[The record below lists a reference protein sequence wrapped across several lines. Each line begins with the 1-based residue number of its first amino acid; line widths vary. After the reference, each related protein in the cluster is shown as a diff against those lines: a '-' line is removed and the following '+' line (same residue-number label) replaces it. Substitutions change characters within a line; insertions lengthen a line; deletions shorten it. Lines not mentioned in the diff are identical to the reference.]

1 MLNNQPWIEVII
13 RAHHSDGSLAECS
26 LNLIDLAESSL
37 NLTDLELS
45 AQRQLVFR
53 RAAELVGEAL
63 SETWALMQAQGVGGG
78 S

>member
-1 MLNNQPWIEVII
+1 MLNKQPWIEVIV
-13 RAHHSDGSLAECS
+13 RAHHSDGSLAES
-26 LNLIDLAESSL
+26 TLG
-37 NLTDLELS
+37 LTDLELS
-45 AQRQLVFR
+45 AERQLVFR